1 MLLEQAGEIPVGHE
15 LGLEF
20 KIPGV
25 PAELSLRAKVVRQGE
40 SDRIAVIFVTT
51 TTRELEALQTYI
63 LTQMQARDTEHRHE
77 EEFSKEAPPSQDPP
91 E

>member
-63 LTQMQARDTEHRHE
+63 LTQMH
-77 EEFSKEAPPSQDPP
+77 
-91 E
+91 